1 MHLRSVDKAEE
12 MRRTDYFIG
21 YGLPAK
27 VTYIDKNV
35 EVLTYEFETGDF
47 VPNGMTWATL
57 YMSHDDIEQ
66 VSERE
71 FEAYV
76 ANLRELCHLEVPRYY
91 IIGKLPVKALPVNDR
106 FPDVRKFSIET
117 DEFDVILS
125 YINLVGLSGEIGR
138 VTVDEFKRCLEEI
151 RDWSAHFNAS
161 KYYIVSSQP
170 VKIVRAEDGKL
181 KLMEYDARNDR
192 LIPSEWIWR
201 SLIPPIDP
209 KWVTEVSENAFRQQ
223 VEAERSKFQK

>member
-1 MHLRSVDKAEE
+1 MDKAEE

-27 VTYIDKNV
+27 VTYIDKQV

-71 FEAYV
+71 FESYV
-76 ANLRELCHLEVPRYY
+76 ANLRALCHLEVPRYY
-91 IIGKLPVKALPVNDR
+91 IIGKLPVKALPVNDHY
-106 FPDVRKFSIET
+106 PNVRKFNIET
-117 DEFDVILS
+117 DEFDVNLP

-138 VTVDEFKRCLEEI
+138 VTRDEFERYLEEI
-151 RDWSAHFNAS
+151 RDWCAHLQAP
-161 KYYIVSSQP
+161 KYYIVSRQP
-170 VKIVRAEDGKL
+170 MKIVQADDGKL
-181 KLMEYDARNDR
+181 KLLGYHDR
-192 LIPSEWIWR
+192 IDRFIPSEWKWW
-201 SLIPPIDP
+201 SLIPPVNP
-209 KWVTEVSENAFRQQ
+209 RWVSEVSENEFRQQ